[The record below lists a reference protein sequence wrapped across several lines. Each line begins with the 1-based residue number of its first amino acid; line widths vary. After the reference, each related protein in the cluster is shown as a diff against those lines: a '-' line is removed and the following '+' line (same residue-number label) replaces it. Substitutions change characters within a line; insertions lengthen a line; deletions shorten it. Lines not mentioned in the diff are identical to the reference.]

1 MKILICAAFYRP
13 HIGGYEKN
21 VEIIAERLVHA
32 GHEVDILTCNTNESF
47 EYEGRM
53 KENYMINRVPCW
65 NLLNGVYPVPKWSPN
80 LKRVMDH
87 RYDLVITQT
96 RFFVT
101 SFIGYLIARKQKIP
115 LIAVERGT
123 CHSVTAN
130 ALVRLLCRAYDH
142 TVGTLIVRA
151 AKANVGVS
159 AAAVG
164 FISHIGGRNLR
175 VIYNGID
182 CDRGRTEIKV
192 NPSKERVITFVGR
205 LIYAKGV
212 QDLILAYCMC
222 VFDEEVMK
230 LVGATDGKP
239 NLRLRIIGDGPYR
252 KELENMWH
260 GEPVRLGWIEFY
272 GERKDVLDLLEES
285 DIFVN
290 PSYSEGLPTS
300 VMEAASVGLPIVAT
314 DVGGT
319 NEIIKHMKSGLVIPP
334 RQVWLLAESI
344 KVLLKDETAAKT
356 MGLMARN
363 TVMAKFNWDSITD
376 QYLRLIR
383 EVTECKNLK

>member
-47 EYEGRM
+47 EYEGRV
-53 KENYMINRVPCW
+53 KESYMINRVPCW
-65 NLLNGVYPVPKWSPN
+65 NLLNGVYPVPKWSAN
-80 LKRVMDH
+80 LKRVMAH
-87 RYDLVITQT
+87 KYDLVMTQT

-101 SFIGYLIARKQKIP
+101 SFVGYLIARKQKIP

-130 ALVRLLCRAYDH
+130 ALVRLLCRVYDH

-159 AAAVG
+159 AAAIG
-164 FISHIGGRNLR
+164 FISHIGGRNLH

-182 CDRGRTEIKV
+182 CDRGRTEIRA
-192 NPSKERVITFVGR
+192 NPSTERVITFVGR

-212 QDLILAYCMC
+212 QDLILAFQLLKSEY
-222 VFDEEVMK
+222 
-230 LVGATDGKP
+230 P
-239 NLRLRIIGDGPYR
+239 NLELRIVGDGPYR
-252 KELENMWH
+252 PELEKQ
-260 GEPVRLGWIEFY
+260 VASLGISLAVTFY

-363 TVMAKFNWDSITD
+363 TVLAKFNWDSITD
-376 QYLRLIR
+376 QYLKLIK
-383 EVTECKNLK
+383 EVCKCEKQRS